1 MTEAHNGPQ
10 ENKISKNGTKT
21 GRKRT
26 VGKAESVG
34 KRYIY
39 IYSWGALNV
48 LPNKKLLQ
56 KHSENCG
63 SACESFKS
71 LITRCTRDF
80 SKRSQSAFPRITCP
94 YTPTHTQKINQP
106 ALLLSFHCML
116 VCIQNPSFAK
126 EP

>member
-1 MTEAHNGPQ
+1 MGH
-10 ENKISKNGTKT
+10 
-21 GRKRT
+21 KRT
-26 VGKAESVG
+26 KYRKMALRQAEREPWERQSAWG
-34 KRYIY
+34 RDTYIY

-80 SKRSQSAFPRITCP
+80 SKRSQSAFPRITSP